1 MTMSLRLKHFARAL
15 TLVGVVPAAAC
26 SSSRAA
32 TAVAPDKPTVA
43 VAHTAWADLSRTLTL
58 AAEFR
63 PFQEIDVH
71 AKVAGFLKVIL
82 VDVGD
87 RVKEG
92 QLLAVLEIPELRDE
106 AVQDEASVQQSAE
119 EINRAQADLQRAE
132 SAHDVAHLAATRLAG
147 VLKSRPNLVAQQDVD
162 DAAARDRI
170 AEAQVATAKAALA
183 AARQQLAVSNA
194 IASKTKTLLEYTR
207 ITAPFTGV
215 VTHRYADTG
224 AMIQAGTASQSQ
236 AMPLV
241 RLSQNA
247 KLRLMI
253 PVPESAVA
261 SIRLGQA
268 VDVRIDAINRTL
280 PGTISRFAGKVN
292 PDTRT
297 MDTEVDVR
305 NDDLSLVPGMYAS
318 ASIALERPRH
328 MLTVPVQAL
337 ERSEERTTILVVA
350 NGVVERRPVKI
361 GLETPDRAEVVDGVR
376 ESDLVVV
383 GNRSQLR
390 PGMAVNAKIDSPA
403 SAAKVE

>member
-1 MTMSLRLKHFARAL
+1 MSISCYLKRGGG
-15 TLVGVVPAAAC
+15 TLVTVGALVTAAC
-26 SSSRAA
+26 SGSRAA
-32 TAVAPDKPTVA
+32 AVAVDQPTVA
-43 VAHTAWADLSRTLTL
+43 VAKAESTELSRTLTL

-71 AKVAGFLKVIL
+71 AKVAGYLKTIF

-87 RVKEG
+87 QVKEG

-106 AVQDEASVQQSAE
+106 AQQDEASVQRSAE
-119 EINRAQADLQRAE
+119 EINRSQADLERAE
-132 SAHDVAHLAATRLAG
+132 SAHEIAHLAATRLAG
-147 VLKSRPNLVAQQDVD
+147 VLKNRPNLVAQQDVD
-162 DAAARDRI
+162 DAAARDRM
-170 AEAQVATAKAALA
+170 AEAQVSTAKAALA
-183 AARQQLAVSNA
+183 AAKQQLAVSNA

-247 KLRLMI
+247 RLRLTI
-253 PVPESAVA
+253 PVPESAVP
-261 SIRLGQA
+261 SVRLGQP
-268 VDVRIDAINRTL
+268 VDVRIDSINRSL
-280 PGTISRFAGKVN
+280 PGTVSRFAGKVS

-318 ASIALERPRH
+318 ASIALERPRRV
-328 MLTVPVQAL
+328 LTVPVQAL
-337 ERSEERTTILVVA
+337 ERGDEKTTVLVVA
-350 NGVVERRPVKI
+350 DGVLARKVVKL
-361 GLETPDRAEVVDGVR
+361 GLETPDRVEVTNGIHD
-376 ESDLVVV
+376 SDLVVV

-390 PGMAVNAKIDSPA
+390 PGMAVI
-403 SAAKVE
+403 AKVEKVE

>member
-1 MTMSLRLKHFARAL
+1 MSISCYLKRGGGAL
-15 TLVGVVPAAAC
+15 VTVGALVTAAC
-26 SSSRAA
+26 SGSRAA
-32 TAVAPDKPTVA
+32 AVAVDRPTVA
-43 VAHTAWADLSRTLTL
+43 VAKAESTELSRTLTL

-71 AKVAGFLKVIL
+71 AKVAGYLKTIF

-87 RVKEG
+87 QVKEG

-106 AVQDEASVQQSAE
+106 AQQDEASVQRSAE
-119 EINRAQADLQRAE
+119 EINRSQADLERAE
-132 SAHDVAHLAATRLAG
+132 SAHEIAHLAATRLAG

-162 DAAARDRI
+162 DAAARDRM
-170 AEAQVATAKAALA
+170 AEAQVSTAKAALA
-183 AARQQLAVSNA
+183 AAKQQLAVSNA

-247 KLRLMI
+247 RLRLTI
-253 PVPESAVA
+253 PVPESAVP
-261 SIRLGQA
+261 SVRLGQP
-268 VDVRIDAINRTL
+268 VDVRIDSINRSL
-280 PGTISRFAGKVN
+280 PGTVSRFAGKVS

-318 ASIALERPRH
+318 ASIALERPRRV
-328 MLTVPVQAL
+328 LTVPVQAL
-337 ERSEERTTILVVA
+337 ERGDEKTTVLVVA
-350 NGVVERRPVKI
+350 DGVLARKAVKL
-361 GLETPDRAEVVDGVR
+361 GLETPDRVEITNGIHD
-376 ESDLVVV
+376 SDLVVV

-390 PGMAVNAKIDSPA
+390 PGMAVI
-403 SAAKVE
+403 AKVEKVE